1 MAKRHILIVDD
12 MSSIRIA
19 MSTLLKQNGYE
30 PVQASSAQGAM
41 EVLRRQPI
49 HLVLSDW
56 NMPGMNG
63 TDFVR
68 ALREDFPMM
77 PVVMVTAESDR
88 NRILELRELGVL
100 GYLLK
105 PFKPE
110 SLLAMMLKILPAR

>member
-30 PVQASSAQGAM
+30 PVQASSAQGAL

-110 SLLAMMLKILPAR
+110 SLLAMMFKILPAR

>member
-30 PVQASSAQGAM
+30 PVQASSAQGAL